1 MLDVGQICQRSFSWL
16 LQQRRKSWHVW
27 PVRLIDSL
35 NTAQRVVIVVAIGI
49 ALAVVGL
56 YLASLGSPR
65 FGWYAY
71 SPLASGIGPPGT
83 GLPGWL
89 RLIIWLGL
97 TAIWALSSVVVLHP
111 PRVRP
116 AGPR

>member
-1 MLDVGQICQRSFSWL
+1 VL
-16 LQQRRKSWHVW
+16 
-27 PVRLIDSL
+27 LIDGL
-35 NTAQRVVIVVAIGI
+35 NTAQRVVIVVAIGV
-49 ALAVVGL
+49 AFAAVGI

-71 SPLASGIGPPGT
+71 SPLAPGVGPPGT

-97 TAIWALSSVVVLHP
+97 TGIWALVSLVVL
-111 PRVRP
+111 RP
-116 AGPR
+116 DRARWHAR

>member
-1 MLDVGQICQRSFSWL
+1 
-16 LQQRRKSWHVW
+16 
-27 PVRLIDSL
+27 LIDGL
-35 NTAQRVVIVVAIGI
+35 TTAQRVVIVVAIGI
-49 ALAVVGL
+49 ALAASGF
-56 YLASLGSPR
+56 YLVSIGSPR

-97 TAIWALSSVVVLHP
+97 TGTWALASMIVLRP
-111 PRVRP
+111 PRRGS

>member
-1 MLDVGQICQRSFSWL
+1 
-16 LQQRRKSWHVW
+16 
-27 PVRLIDSL
+27 VRLTDRL

-49 ALAVVGL
+49 ALAAIGI

-65 FGWYAY
+65 PGWYIYA
-71 SPLASGIGPPGT
+71 PLANGIGPPRT

-97 TAIWALSSVVVLHP
+97 TGIWALASAVVLRP
-111 PRVRP
+111 PRGSDR
-116 AGPR
+116 A